1 MRKMQAATILLMST
15 LIIAC
20 DKKEC
25 EPTTPVKQSSSV
37 PVLVKQTAILAEG
50 INFKT
55 NQSVVIDSLTGKE
68 VKPCTKSPT
77 PGKDGATSKDAR
89 QGNQATGANNGDCET
104 QILSVDEAVMNA
116 MEITGPVDGVILKNN
131 KEVKAKFFVSVK
143 AVFEGSYCNT
153 FYLSGYQ
160 YEVCYTQAEI
170 DAAFN

>member
-1 MRKMQAATILLMST
+1 MKKMQAATILLMST

-20 DKKEC
+20 DKKTEHT
-25 EPTTPVKQSSSV
+25 PPVKQSPSV
-37 PVLVKQTAILAEG
+37 PALLKQTAIMAEG

-55 NQSVVIDSLTGKE
+55 GQSVVIDSLTGKE

-77 PGKDGATSKDAR
+77 PGKDGAAGKDTR
-89 QGNQATGANNGDCET
+89 QSNQATGANNGDCQS

-116 MEITGPVDGVILKNN
+116 MKITGPVDGVILKNN

-153 FYLSGYQ
+153 FYLGGYQ
-160 YEVCYTQAEI
+160 YEVCYTQEEI
-170 DAAFN
+170 DAAFQ